1 MSLEQD
7 KDRFADAVA
16 EAFRQSYPE
25 QFETVGET
33 GAFSAGEVRAKLEK
47 PKDARMGRFALPVFP
62 YLKLLRAKPD
72 DVASR
77 VAAAANSLLEEDGDS
92 GLSISADG
100 GYLNAKIDQVA
111 QMRATLAE
119 ILRKQAAFGN
129 SNDGAG
135 KTILV
140 EYSAPNIAKPF
151 GVGHLRSTIIGN
163 SLRLIFKKLGYH
175 SVGLNYPGDWGTQ
188 FGKMIVAFR
197 KWGSEESLQG
207 NAVRNLLDLYVRF
220 HKEAER
226 DAALEDEARLAFKN
240 LEDGEP
246 EATKLWERFK
256 TISYAEFD
264 RIYTLLGVEFDVVY
278 GESFLNDKMNA
289 VIDRLKRDGL
299 VTVSDGALIVDL
311 KDPQLPPSLLRRS
324 DGATLYQTRD
334 LAGMVYRW
342 ERWHF
347 HECLYVVGSSQADHF
362 KQALKVIEM
371 METAEQL
378 PEAQR
383 MAQRLRHIGFGWVK
397 FGGKA
402 MKTREGTL
410 IFLEEVI
417 DEAVK
422 LVREKIEEKNPDLK
436 AIDETALMI
445 GVGAVVFSQ
454 LSVRRHKDVNFDW
467 DEVLSFEGETGPYLQ
482 YTHARLCSLLRNYGR
497 EVGAG
502 VDFSLLDHEE
512 EHRVVELL
520 ADFPDAI
527 RDAAANYDS
536 YYLATYLLRL
546 AGAFNKVYQ
555 RKDSQGR
562 IDKIIS
568 ENRALTEARMA
579 LVISV
584 VTVLREGLRLLGLKA
599 PEEM

>member
-1 MSLEQD
+1 MNLD
-7 KDRFADAVA
+7 DTKDQFALSTAA
-16 EAFRQSYPE
+16 AFRQAYPD
-25 QFETVGET
+25 QFAGHGEH
-33 GAFSAGEVRAKLEK
+33 GPFSFNDIRSCLEK

-62 YLKLLRAKPD
+62 YLKLLRSKPNE
-72 DVASR
+72 VAAR
-77 VAAAANSLLEEDGDS
+77 VAEQANHLLLAAGNS
-92 GLSISADG
+92 GLTISADG

-111 QMRATLAE
+111 QMRATLSE
-119 ILRKQAAFGN
+119 ILQEQTAFGD
-129 SNDGAG
+129 SGEGLG

-151 GVGHLRSTIIGN
+151 GIGHLRSTIIGN
-163 SLRLIFKKLGYH
+163 SLRLIFKKLGYN
-175 SVGLNYPGDWGTQ
+175 SVGINYPGDWGTQ

-197 KWGSEESLQG
+197 KWGSDQTLQG
-207 NAVRNLLDLYVRF
+207 DAVRNLLELYVRF
-220 HKEAER
+220 HEEAKK
-226 DAALEDEARLAFKN
+226 DATLEDQARLAFKH
-240 LEDGEP
+240 LEDGNP
-246 EATKLWERFK
+246 DATRLWDQFK

-264 RIYTLLGVEFDVVY
+264 RIYKLLGVEFDVVY
-278 GESFLNDKMNA
+278 GESFLNDKMDA
-289 VIDRLKRDGL
+289 VIDRLTRDGL
-299 VTVSDGALIVDL
+299 ATVSDGALIVDL

-347 HECLYVVGSSQADHF
+347 HESLYVVGSSQADHF

-371 METAEQL
+371 MEAAEKL
-378 PEAQR
+378 AEPDR
-383 MAQRLRHIGFGWVK
+383 MAHRVRHVGFGWVK

-402 MKTREGTL
+402 MKTREGTS
-410 IFLEEVI
+410 IFLEDVI
-417 DEAVK
+417 DEAIK
-422 LVREKIEEKNPDLK
+422 LVREKIAEKNPNLK
-436 AIDETALMI
+436 AIDETAVMI

-482 YTHARLCSLLRNYGR
+482 YTHARLRSLLRNYGAAIR
-497 EVGAG
+497 AD

-512 EHRVVELL
+512 EHRVVEYL
-520 ADFPDAI
+520 ADFPQAI

-536 YYLATYLLRL
+536 YYIAAYLLRL
-546 AGAFNKVYQ
+546 AGAFNKLYQ
-555 RKDSQGR
+555 RKDAHGR

-568 ENRALTEARMA
+568 DRKALTEARMA
-579 LVISV
+579 LVVSV
-584 VTVLREGLRLLGLKA
+584 VTVLKEGLRLLGLQA

>member
-1 MSLEQD
+1 MALEQH
-7 KDRFADAVA
+7 KDQFAKSVA
-16 EAFRQSYPE
+16 EAFQQCYPE
-25 QFETVGET
+25 QFGAVGES
-33 GAFSAGEVRAKLEK
+33 GAFSVAEVRSCLEK
-47 PKDARMGRFALPVFP
+47 PKDARLGRFALPVFP
-62 YLKLLRAKPD
+62 YLKLLKSKPN
-72 DVASR
+72 DVAAR
-77 VAAAANSLLEEDGDS
+77 VASAANTLLSAEGNS
-92 GLSISADG
+92 GLTISADG
-100 GYLNAKIDQVA
+100 GYLNAKIDQIE
-111 QMRATLAE
+111 QIGATLTE
-119 ILRKQAAFGN
+119 ILQKQAAFGG
-129 SNDGAG
+129 SDTGVG

-163 SLRLIFKKLGYH
+163 SLRLIYKKLGYN
-175 SVGLNYPGDWGTQ
+175 SIGINYPGDWGTQ

-197 KWGSEESLQG
+197 KWGNDRTLRG
-207 NAVRNLLDLYVRF
+207 DAVRNLLALYVRF
-220 HKEAER
+220 HEEAKT
-226 DAALEDEARLAFKN
+226 DDTLEDQARLAFKH

-246 EATKLWERFK
+246 EATQLWGQFK

-264 RIYTLLGVEFDVVY
+264 RIYRLLGVEFDVVY
-278 GESFLNDKMNA
+278 GESFLNDKMDA
-289 VIDRLKRDGL
+289 VIDRLKSDGL
-299 VTVSDGALIVDL
+299 VTISDGALIVDL

-342 ERWHF
+342 QRWHF
-347 HECLYVVGSSQADHF
+347 HESLYVVGSSQADHF

-371 METAEQL
+371 MEAAEQL
-378 PEAQR
+378 PESER
-383 MAQRLRHIGFGWVK
+383 MAHRIRHIGFGWVK

-402 MKTREGTL
+402 MKTREGTS
-410 IFLEEVI
+410 IFLEDVI

-422 LVREKIEEKNPDLK
+422 LVREKIKEKNPDLK
-436 AIDETALMI
+436 AIDETSVMI

-482 YTHARLCSLLRNYGR
+482 YTHARLCSLVRNYSGA
-497 EVGAG
+497 VGTD

-520 ADFPDAI
+520 ADFPEAI
-527 RDAAANYDS
+527 RDSATNYDS
-536 YYLATYLLRL
+536 YYVAAYLFRL

-555 RKDSQGR
+555 RKDAHGR

-568 ENRALTEARMA
+568 DSKALTEARMA
-579 LVISV
+579 LVV
-584 VTVLREGLRLLGLKA
+584 AVATVIKEGLRMLGLKA
-599 PEEM
+599 PAEM

>member
-1 MSLEQD
+1 MNLD
-7 KDRFADAVA
+7 DTKDRFALSTAA
-16 EAFRQSYPE
+16 AFRQAYPE
-25 QFETVGET
+25 QFAGHGEH
-33 GAFSAGEVRAKLEK
+33 GPFSFSDIRSCLEK

-62 YLKLLRAKPD
+62 YLKLLRSSPNE
-72 DVASR
+72 VAVR
-77 VAAAANSLLEEDGDS
+77 VAAEANRLLSAEGKT
-92 GLSISADG
+92 GIVVSADG

-111 QMRATLAE
+111 QMASTLSEIIQKPATYGDSDEGLG
-119 ILRKQAAFGN
+119 R
-129 SNDGAG
+129 
-135 KTILV
+135 TVLV

-151 GVGHLRSTIIGN
+151 GIGHLRSTIIGN
-163 SLRLIFKKLGYH
+163 SLRLIFKKLGYDA
-175 SVGLNYPGDWGTQ
+175 VGINYPGDWGTQ

-197 KWGSEESLQG
+197 RWGGDQTLRG
-207 NAVRNLLDLYVRF
+207 DAVRNLLDLYVRF
-220 HKEAER
+220 HEEAKK
-226 DAALEDEARLAFKN
+226 DTTLEDQARLAFKR

-246 EATKLWERFK
+246 DAVKLWEQFK

-264 RIYTLLGVEFDVVY
+264 RIYGLLGVEFDVVY
-278 GESFLNDKMNA
+278 GESFLNDKMDA

-299 VTVSDGALIVDL
+299 ATVSDGALIVDL

-347 HECLYVVGSSQADHF
+347 HESLYVVGSSQADHF

-371 METAEQL
+371 METAEKL
-378 PEAQR
+378 AEPDR
-383 MAQRLRHIGFGWVK
+383 MAHRIRHVAFGWVK
-397 FGGKA
+397 LGGKA
-402 MKTREGTL
+402 MKTREGTS
-410 IFLEEVI
+410 IFLEDVI

-422 LVREKIEEKNPDLK
+422 LVREKIREKNPNLK
-436 AIDETALMI
+436 GIDATALMI

-467 DEVLSFEGETGPYLQ
+467 NEVLSFEGETGPYLQ
-482 YTHARLCSLLRNYGR
+482 YTHARLCSLLRNYG
-497 EVGAG
+497 GAVQAD
-502 VDFSLLDHEE
+502 VDFSLLDLEE

-520 ADFPDAI
+520 ADFPEAI

-536 YYLATYLLRL
+536 YYVAAYLLRL

-555 RKDSQGR
+555 RKDAHGR

-568 ENRALTEARMA
+568 DNKPLTEARMA
-579 LVISV
+579 LVVSV
-584 VTVLREGLRLLGLKA
+584 ATVLKEGLRLLGLRA
-599 PEEM
+599 PKEM